1 MASLCIKSTKEQSLL
16 VGQIATQMLRH
27 AMRLQSA
34 EKALRHARNWQSA
47 KCALCHVQ
55 CKGQATG
62 FVASEYYK
70 KLNICTGK
78 FGMFAK
84 AKKSEGKFAA
94 GKFCAGKSLGA
105 FFLGEEDDAM
115 IAEAA

>member
-1 MASLCIKSTKEQSLL
+1 MQ
-16 VGQIATQMLRH
+16 H
-27 AMRLQSA
+27 AHQ
-34 EKALRHARNWQSA
+34 ALW
-47 KCALCHVQ
+47 CVQ

-84 AKKSEGKFAA
+84 AKKAEGKFVA

-105 FFLGEEDDAM
+105 FFLGEEDEDSAR
-115 IAEAA
+115 IAKAA

>member
-1 MASLCIKSTKEQSLL
+1 MLSHARKPQSAEQSLWCL
-16 VGQIATQMLRH
+16 
-27 AMRLQSA
+27 
-34 EKALRHARNWQSA
+34 
-47 KCALCHVQ
+47 Q

-70 KLNICTGK
+70 KLNICTGT

-84 AKKSEGKFAA
+84 AKKSEGKFAM

-105 FFLGEEDDAM
+105 FFLGEDEEDNAM
-115 IAEAA
+115 IAKAA

>member
-1 MASLCIKSTKEQSLL
+1 MHSFLTTCQVSRVTCVKDVEQS
-16 VGQIATQMLRH
+16 V
-27 AMRLQSA
+27 
-34 EKALRHARNWQSA
+34 W
-47 KCALCHVQ
+47 CVQ

-84 AKKSEGKFAA
+84 AKKSEGKFVA

-105 FFLGEEDDAM
+105 FFLGDEDDSAK
-115 IAEAA
+115 IAPQAS

>member
-1 MASLCIKSTKEQSLL
+1 MRVVAGQVPFCGVWVPSLL
-16 VGQIATQMLRH
+16 
-27 AMRLQSA
+27 
-34 EKALRHARNWQSA
+34 ARAQDA
-47 KCALCHVQ
+47 DQALCCVQ

-84 AKKSEGKFAA
+84 AKKSEGKFVA

-105 FFLGEEDDAM
+105 FFLGEEDKDSAM
-115 IAEAA
+115 IAKAA